1 MIAPLRPA
9 YKVWPDE
16 IDKWEEFKDI
26 RYVILHGKD
35 KDRRYEL
42 ETDIDI
48 INPEGLEWL
57 RSKPDVLNRYDLIV
71 VDESTKFAESQTKR
85 FKLLKGWLPYF
96 KRRWILTGTL
106 MPNGL
111 EKLFGQIYICDLGR
125 ALGQYITHFRKA
137 YFYQSGYGGY
147 DWTPKEDSFSKIV
160 EKVSPLTLMLKAED
174 HLQMPEVVRQTIKV
188 DLPPSARR
196 VYDEVYKEFISE
208 WDGYDIVAA
217 SRAVAGVKC
226 RQVANGAIYVEDR
239 EYREIHTAKLDALE
253 DLLEQIGDTPVLLP
267 YEFTHDVKRIQ
278 QRLPGCEVL
287 GGSISQKKAESII
300 DRFNAGELR
309 ILCGH
314 PASMG
319 HGLNL
324 QGACNHVIWFGP
336 PWNFE
341 YYDQTNRRIYRQGQK
356 NKTVFLYHLVAE
368 RTRDED
374 VMVDLDHKSRAQTN
388 LLVALAAHRQTAI
401 DVP

>member
-57 RSKPDVLNRYDLIV
+57 RSKPGVLQRYDLIV
-71 VDESTKFAESQTKR
+71 VDESTKFADSQTKR

-125 ALGQYITHFRKA
+125 ALGQYITHFRKG
-137 YFYQSGYGGY
+137 YFFQSGYGGY
-147 DWTPKEDSFSKIV
+147 SWTPMEGSFSKIV
-160 EKVSPLTLMLKAED
+160 EKVSPLTLMLRAED
-174 HLQMPEVVRQTIKV
+174 HLQMPEVIHQKIKV
-188 DLPPSARR
+188 ELPSEARR
-196 VYDEVYKEFISE
+196 LYEELEDEFISL
-208 WDGYDIVAA
+208 WDGKDIIAGTA
-217 SRAVAGVKC
+217 AVAGVKC
-226 RQVANGAIYVEDR
+226 RQVANGAIYVEGGT
-239 EYREIHTAKLDALE
+239 YSEIHAEKLDALA
-253 DLLEQIGDTPVLLP
+253 DLLDQIGDTPVLLL

-278 QRLPGCEVL
+278 QRFPFAEVL
-287 GGSISQKKAESII
+287 GGSTSQAKAESII
-300 DRFNAGELR
+300 DRFNAGKLR
-309 ILCGH
+309 LLCGH

-324 QGACNHVIWFGP
+324 QGACNHIVWFGI

-341 YYDQTNRRIYRQGQK
+341 YYDQANRRIYRQGQK
-356 NKTVFLYHLVAE
+356 SKTVFIYHIVGE
-368 RTRDED
+368 DTKDED
-374 VMVDLDHKSRAQTN
+374 VMEVLITKGKDQTN
-388 LLVALAAHRQTAI
+388 LLLALAAHRRTTI
-401 DVP
+401 DMP